1 MWPIWQAAETHT
13 GFWWGDRR
21 ERDHMEDLGV
31 VGKIIFKL
39 ISRSGMRGT
48 DWIDLAQGK
57 ERWRAPVNRVMNLRV
72 P

>member
-1 MWPIWQAAETHT
+1 
-13 GFWWGDRR
+13 
-21 ERDHMEDLGV
+21 MEDLGV
-31 VGKIIFKL
+31 VGTIIFKL

-48 DWIDLAQGK
+48 DWIDLAQDK